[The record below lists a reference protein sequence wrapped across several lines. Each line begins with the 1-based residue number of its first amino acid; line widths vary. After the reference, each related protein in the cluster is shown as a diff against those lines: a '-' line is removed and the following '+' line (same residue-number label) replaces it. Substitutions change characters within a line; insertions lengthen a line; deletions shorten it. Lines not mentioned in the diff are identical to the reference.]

1 MNSSKLGCWPWPK
14 ELHHD
19 RKNARNLKHTKT
31 CITLCWQTYAQIL
44 SRIRLL
50 SEYAA
55 VTLLDFVQA
64 TRRKAALVQGSS
76 ALFLD
81 KKRKTI
87 TIRWQRLS
95 IDMILRWVQAVGEVA
110 TPSLRTS
117 VPGPGPSRGIGKQ
130 LHGLRSAWTEFS
142 DSETD

>member
-1 MNSSKLGCWPWPK
+1 M
-14 ELHHD
+14 
-19 RKNARNLKHTKT
+19 
-31 CITLCWQTYAQIL
+31 
-44 SRIRLL
+44 
-50 SEYAA
+50 
-55 VTLLDFVQA
+55 
-64 TRRKAALVQGSS
+64 QGSR

-87 TIRWQRLS
+87 TIRWQRIS

-117 VPGPGPSRGIGKQ
+117 VPGPGLSGIGKQ